1 MYGTY
6 ETIDGK
12 PAVRFERRY
21 PHSVD
26 RVWRAVTE
34 PDQLARWFPTT
45 VEADLR
51 EGGAMRFTF
60 PGGEM
65 EPMDGAV
72 TVLDPPRRFAF
83 LWGEEELRIE
93 LEPDG
98 DGCRLH
104 FTHVI
109 ATRDA
114 GRARRGGLA
123 RLPRPPRG
131 PARPADAGEAPGDE
145 ATDEWSAHYEEYQR
159 RGVPAGAPVPGQRL
173 ATLRSGR

>member
-21 PHSVD
+21 PHPVD

-34 PDQLARWFPTT
+34 PDQLAHWFPSA
-45 VEADLR
+45 VEVDLR
-51 EGGAMRFTF
+51 EGGEMSFTF

-104 FTHVI
+104 FTHVSPRASRPR
-109 ATRDA
+109 ATRRA
-114 GRARRGGLA
+114 GTSASTALRTCCPAAPARRRA
-123 RLPRPPRG
+123 TRPRTSGVRTTRSTSAAG
-131 PARPADAGEAPGDE
+131 SRPAPRSPG
-145 ATDEWSAHYEEYQR
+145 SA
-159 RGVPAGAPVPGQRL
+159 
-173 ATLRSGR
+173 

>member
-12 PAVRFERRY
+12 AAVRFERRY

-34 PDQLARWFPTT
+34 PEELGHWFPAA
-45 VEADLR
+45 VEVDLS

-65 EPMDGAV
+65 EPTDGRVIA
-72 TVLDPPRRFAF
+72 LDPPRRFAF
-83 LWGEEELRIE
+83 RWGEEELRIE

-98 DGCRLH
+98 EGCRLR
-104 FTHVI
+104 FTHLI
-109 ATRDA
+109 STSEQAARDA
-114 GRARRGGLA
+114 AGWHVCLDRLAAELGG
-123 RLPRPPRG
+123 
-131 PARPADAGEAPGDE
+131 DAGEAPGTE
-145 ATDEWSAHYEEYQR
+145 ATSEWREHYEEYQR
-159 RGVPAGAPVPGQRL
+159 RGVPAGAEIPG
-173 ATLRSGR
+173 G